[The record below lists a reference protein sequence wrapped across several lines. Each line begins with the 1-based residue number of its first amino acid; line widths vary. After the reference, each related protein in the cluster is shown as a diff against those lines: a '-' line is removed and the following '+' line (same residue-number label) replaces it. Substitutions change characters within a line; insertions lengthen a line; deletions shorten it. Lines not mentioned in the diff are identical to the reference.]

1 MIFIKLFLTAVFWG
15 GTFIAGRVLAQEVE
29 PYSGSFLRFLVASV
43 CMIPLVWHVEGRLQP
58 LHKKQ
63 VFFVFL
69 SGMTGVFLYNVF
81 FLTGMQTVQAGRA
94 SVIVASNPVLIAL
107 FATLL
112 FRGERMTLLKALGV
126 ALSVCGA
133 VYVITH
139 GSPADILQGAIGRGE
154 MLIFGCVA
162 SWVSYSLIGKVVMR
176 DVQPVSAVTYACL
189 VGSAALLPPALV
201 EGMAGNLRGYSLSAW
216 FSIAYLG
223 FFGTCLGFIWYYE
236 GIREIGPSKAG
247 VFINFVPISAVIM
260 SFFLLGEAIDAS
272 LLIGAALVLS
282 GIYLTNRS
290 AGGA

>member
-1 MIFIKLFLTAVFWG
+1 MIYAKLFLTAVFWG
-15 GTFIAGRVLAQEVE
+15 GTFIAGRILAQEVE

-43 CMIPLVWHVEGRLQP
+43 CMIPLVWHLEGRLQSLGRKP
-58 LHKKQ
+58 

-94 SVIVASNPVLIAL
+94 SVIVASNPVLISL
-107 FATLL
+107 FAALL
-112 FRGERMTLLKALGV
+112 FRGEKMTLLKAVGV

-133 VYVITH
+133 VYVITR
-139 GSPADILQGAIGRGE
+139 GNPGEILQGAIGRGE
-154 MLIFGCVA
+154 LLIFGCVA
-162 SWVSYSLIGKVVMR
+162 SWVSYSLIGKIVMR

-201 EGMAGNLRGYSLSAW
+201 EGMAGNLGSYSLAAW
-216 FSIAYLG
+216 LSIVYLG

-260 SFFLLGEAIDAS
+260 SFFLLGESVDAS

>member
-1 MIFIKLFLTAVFWG
+1 MIYAKLFLTAVFWG
-15 GTFIAGRVLAQEVE
+15 GTFIAGRILAQEVE

-43 CMIPLVWHVEGRLQP
+43 CMFPLVWHFEGRLQS
-58 LHKKQ
+58 LQKKQ
-63 VFFVFL
+63 FLLVLL
-69 SGMTGVFLYNVF
+69 SGMSGVFLYNVF

-94 SVIVASNPVLIAL
+94 SVIVASNPVLISL
-107 FATLL
+107 FAALL
-112 FRGERMTLLKALGV
+112 FRGERMTLLKAFGV

-133 VYVITH
+133 VYVITR
-139 GSPADILQGAIGRGE
+139 GNPAEILQGAVGRGE

-189 VGSAALLPPALV
+189 VGSAALLPPALL
-201 EGMAGNLRGYSLSAW
+201 EGMAGNFGGYSLSAW
-216 FSIAYLG
+216 LSIVYLG

-236 GIREIGPSKAG
+236 GIKEIGPSKAG

-260 SFFLLGEAIDAS
+260 SFFLLGEPVDLS
-272 LLIGAALVLS
+272 LLAGGALVLS

>member
-1 MIFIKLFLTAVFWG
+1 MIYAKLFLTAVFWG

-43 CMIPLVWHVEGRLQP
+43 CMFPLVRHFEGRLQS
-58 LHKKQ
+58 LQKKQ
-63 VFFVFL
+63 FLLVFL

-81 FLTGMQTVQAGRA
+81 FLTGLQTVQAGRA
-94 SVIVASNPVLIAL
+94 SVIVASNPVLISL
-107 FATLL
+107 FAALL
-112 FRGERMTLLKALGV
+112 FRGERMTLLKVIGV
-126 ALSVCGA
+126 VLSVTGA
-133 VYVITH
+133 VYVITR
-139 GSPADILQGAIGRGE
+139 GSPSTFLQGAIGRGE
-154 MLIFGCVA
+154 LLIFGCVA

-201 EGMAGNLRGYSLSAW
+201 EGMAGNVGGYSLAAW
-216 FSIAYLG
+216 VSIVYLG

-260 SFFLLGEAIDAS
+260 SFFMLGAPVDLS
-272 LLIGAALVLS
+272 LLAGGALVLS

>member
-1 MIFIKLFLTAVFWG
+1 MIYVKLFLTAVFWG
-15 GTFIAGRVLAQEVE
+15 GTFIAGRILAQEVE

-43 CMIPLVWHVEGRLQP
+43 CMIPLVRHFEGRLQP
-58 LHKKQ
+58 LGRKQ
-63 VFFVFL
+63 ALVVFL

-94 SVIVASNPVLIAL
+94 SVIVASNPVLISL
-107 FATLL
+107 FAALL
-112 FRGERMTLLKALGV
+112 FRGERMTALKALGV

-133 VYVITH
+133 VFVITR
-139 GSPADILQGAIGRGE
+139 GNPAEIFQGAVGRGE

-162 SWVSYSLIGKVVMR
+162 SWVSYSLIGKIVMR
-176 DVQPVSAVTYACL
+176 DVLPVSAVTYACL
-189 VGSAALLPPALV
+189 IGSAALLPPAII
-201 EGMAGNLRGYSLSAW
+201 EGMAGSLGGYSTAAWLS
-216 FSIAYLG
+216 IVYLG

-236 GIREIGPSKAG
+236 GIREIGPSRAG

-260 SFFLLGEAIDAS
+260 SFFLLGETIDAS

-290 AGGA
+290 A

>member
-1 MIFIKLFLTAVFWG
+1 MIYAKLFLTAVFWG
-15 GTFIAGRVLAQEVE
+15 GTFIAGRILAQEVE

-43 CMIPLVWHVEGRLQP
+43 CMIPLVWHLEGRLQSLGRKP
-58 LHKKQ
+58 

-94 SVIVASNPVLIAL
+94 SVIVASNPVLISL
-107 FATLL
+107 FAALL
-112 FRGERMTLLKALGV
+112 FRGEKMTLLKAVGV

-133 VYVITH
+133 VYVITR
-139 GSPADILQGAIGRGE
+139 GNPGEILQGAIGRGE
-154 MLIFGCVA
+154 LLIFGCVA
-162 SWVSYSLIGKVVMR
+162 SWVSYSLIGKIVMR

-201 EGMAGNLRGYSLSAW
+201 EGMAGNLGSYSLAAW
-216 FSIAYLG
+216 LSIVYLG

-236 GIREIGPSKAG
+236 GIKEIGPSKAG

-260 SFFLLGEAIDAS
+260 SFFLLGESIDAS

-290 AGGA
+290 GGT

>member
-1 MIFIKLFLTAVFWG
+1 MIYLKLFLTAVFWG

-43 CMIPLVWHVEGRLQP
+43 CMIPLVRHFEGRLQP
-58 LHKKQ
+58 LGRRQ
-63 VFFVFL
+63 AFVVFL

-94 SVIVASNPVLIAL
+94 SVIVASNPVLISL
-107 FATLL
+107 FAALL
-112 FRGERMTLLKALGV
+112 FRGERMTAMKALGV

-133 VYVITH
+133 VFVITR
-139 GSPADILQGAIGRGE
+139 GNPVEILQGAVGRGE

-176 DVQPVSAVTYACL
+176 DVPPVSAVTYACL
-189 VGSAALLPPALV
+189 VGSAALLPPALI
-201 EGMAGNLRGYSLSAW
+201 EGMAGSLGGYSTAAWLS
-216 FSIAYLG
+216 IVYLG

-236 GIREIGPSKAG
+236 GIREIGPSKAA

-260 SFFLLGEAIDAS
+260 SFFLLGEPVDFS
-272 LLIGAALVLS
+272 LLVGGALVLS
-282 GIYLTNRS
+282 GIYLTNRPVNS
-290 AGGA
+290 